1 MPPVIPTP
9 ILPLD
14 IDLLQFALNLEHM
27 EADFFLFASL
37 GRGLDSIAP
46 ELAMGGPPPIGAR
59 KANLDDTTRLIIEE
73 FGYQEVGHLR
83 SPSLSFFLCK
93 LAPKAIKT
101 TVGGFPRPLL
111 DLSAHHFAKIMN
123 DAFGY
128 HLDPPFDPY
137 IDTINF
143 LLASYVIPYMGL
155 VGYQYEINQFLT
167 QLLAGLLAVEAGQDA
182 IIRDRLYQ
190 HMHQFVPPYRITVA
204 EFTDRISALRNRL
217 AKCGIKDEGLLV
229 PPELGAEGRIATNVI
244 SANPNSLAYRRTPA
258 EVLRVVYGTGN
269 EHQPGG
275 FLPKGGNGTIAREL
289 LLKRKPH
296 GHLLTPPPTW
306 VTLRSRGAPLYRSHL
321 ISANAGD
328 FATSSPVRSRW
339 LSSRAPPP
347 PKGPL
352 PLLILGSFAKANSG
366 LLKPGVY
373 VTEVTA
379 KALIGPVCKR
389 FRDASFEFLKFLDR
403 KVCLSLSL
411 INLRV
416 TYQTDESLTAV
427 YRYVVALLKS
437 ASAQA
442 YKATQK
448 APDVARSL
456 AGEVWR
462 TGALATASGVAKEVY
477 VRCEPAAERYAVAA
491 WRSLNRLPLF
501 PQVALVLVHTA
512 AYWAA
517 KYNSEVGT
525 AAERGYAV
533 AEYLP
538 TVPIERIANV
548 FLEDSEKPRGERT
561 AKAVAAAE

>member
-9 ILPLD
+9 IFPLD

-59 KANLDDTTRLIIEE
+59 KANLDETTRLIIEE
-73 FGYQEVGHLR
+73 FGYQE
-83 SPSLSFFLCK
+83 
-93 LAPKAIKT
+93 
-101 TVGGFPRPLL
+101 
-111 DLSAHHFAKIMN
+111 
-123 DAFGY
+123 
-128 HLDPPFDPY
+128 
-137 IDTINF
+137 
-143 LLASYVIPYMGL
+143 
-155 VGYQYEINQFLT
+155 QYEINQFLT

-190 HMHQFVPPYRITVA
+190 HMHEFVPPYRITVA

-296 GHLLTPPPTW
+296 GHFLTPPPTR

-339 LSSRAPPP
+339 LSSRARPP
-347 PKGPL
+347 PKGPR

-379 KALIGPVCKR
+379 KAVIGPVCKR

-403 KVCLSLSL
+403 KVCLSLSFAMSSF
-411 INLRV
+411 
-416 TYQTDESLTAV
+416 TDESLTAV
-427 YRYVVALLKS
+427 YRYVAALLKS

-456 AGEVWR
+456 AGKVWR
-462 TGALATASGVAKEVY
+462 AGALATASGVAKEVY
-477 VRCEPAAERYAVAA
+477 VRCEPATERYAVAA

-517 KYNSEVGT
+517 KYNSAVGT